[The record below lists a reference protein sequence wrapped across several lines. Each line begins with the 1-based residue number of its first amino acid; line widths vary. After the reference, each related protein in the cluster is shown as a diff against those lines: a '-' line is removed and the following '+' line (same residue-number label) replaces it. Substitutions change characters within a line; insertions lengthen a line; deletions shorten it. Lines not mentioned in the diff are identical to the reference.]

1 VRDLRSGLVWE
12 RGGSAYGLTFAAA
25 LQRAERLA
33 RERHLGLTGWRLPT
47 VQELST
53 LLLPEPDLRQLCL
66 PPAFAPEQRRIWTAD
81 RKSFTAA
88 WYADVEHG
96 FVWWQDLSCEF
107 FARCVSSVEEGQTP
121 D

>member
-1 VRDLRSGLVWE
+1 MAS
-12 RGGSAYGLTFAAA
+12 
-25 LQRAERLA
+25 
-33 RERHLGLTGWRLPT
+33 
-47 VQELST
+47 

-66 PPAFAPEQRRIWTAD
+66 SPAFDPAQRRIWSAD

-107 FARCVSSVEEGQTP
+107 FARCVTSVGAEETSS
-121 D
+121 